1 MREREREV
9 KMERNTEYGVKS
21 RDGGVEER
29 AIEIYIQRESERE
42 NEGKDERRANGMRT
56 KEK

>member
-1 MREREREV
+1 
-9 KMERNTEYGVKS
+9 MEK
-21 RDGGVEER
+21 R

-42 NEGKDERRANGMRT
+42 SKGKNERRANGMRA